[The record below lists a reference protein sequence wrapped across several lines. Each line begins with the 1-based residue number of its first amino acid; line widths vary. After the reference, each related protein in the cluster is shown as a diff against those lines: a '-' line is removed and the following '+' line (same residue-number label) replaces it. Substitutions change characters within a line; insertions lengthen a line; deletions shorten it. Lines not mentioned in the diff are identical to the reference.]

1 MRLDLRLDRVVVRT
15 SRLADLDVL
24 CEADAD
30 SLPTEASES
39 TDRRDRLRSRIETG
53 SDLATDGVCFF
64 TVDCDG
70 RPVGDIQARAP
81 RYGFPPGVC
90 EIGIS
95 LVRTARGNG
104 VGRVAVRL
112 FSDFLLAERWSRVQ
126 GATAVD
132 NIAMCRAFEASDFL
146 REGVASAY
154 LPDGRGGRIDCAVYA
169 RVQKG
174 AQVDGRC

>member
-1 MRLDLRLDRVVVRT
+1 MLVDLRLDRVAVRT

-24 CEADAD
+24 CETDAD
-30 SLPTEASES
+30 SLPTEATES
-39 TDRRDRLRSRIETG
+39 TDRRARLRSRIEIG

-64 TVDCDG
+64 TVECDG

-95 LVRTARGNG
+95 LLATARGHG

-112 FSDFLLAERWSRVQ
+112 FSDFLLAERWSECKDPLQLTIWRCAGPSKQPTSSVR
-126 GATAVD
+126 GWRWPICRTAV
-132 NIAMCRAFEASDFL
+132 
-146 REGVASAY
+146 
-154 LPDGRGGRIDCAVYA
+154 
-169 RVQKG
+169 G
-174 AQVDGRC
+174 AGSTVPCTHE

>member
-1 MRLDLRLDRVVVRT
+1 MLVDLRSGRIAVRT

-24 CEADAD
+24 TETDAD
-30 SLPTEASES
+30 SLSTKAANR
-39 TDRRDRLRSRIETG
+39 TDRRAQLRARIENG
-53 SDLATDGVCFF
+53 SDLLADGVCFL
-64 TVDCDG
+64 TVESDG

-95 LVRTARGNG
+95 LVASSRGHG

-112 FSDFLLAERWSRVQ
+112 FSDFLLSDGWSRVQ
-126 GATAVD
+126 GSTAVD
-132 NIAMCRAFEASDFL
+132 NIAMCRVFEEADFL

-154 LPDGRGGRIDCAVYA
+154 LPDGLGGRIDCAVYA
-169 RVQKG
+169 RV
-174 AQVDGRC
+174 R